1 VIEVGEPAPDFTLP
15 DQAGEDITLS
25 DLRGQQVLLY
35 FYPADDT
42 PGCTTQACDIR
53 DRWSAFGDRGVTVLG
68 ISPDTVESHQRFRD
82 KYDLPHT
89 LLADPDHD
97 VMEAYDAWGEKNL
110 YGKTTVGAIRSSV
123 LVDPDGTVVK
133 HWRRVGA
140 KKHAEQVLAYLDQQ
154 A

>member
-1 VIEVGEPAPDFTLP
+1 MIEVGEPAPDFTLP
-15 DQAGEDITLS
+15 DQDGREVTLS

-42 PGCTTQACDIR
+42 PGCTTQACAIR
-53 DRWSAFGDRGVTVLG
+53 DQWAAFGERGVTVIG
-68 ISPDTVESHQRFRD
+68 ISPDTVESHQAFRA

-97 VMEAYDAWGEKNL
+97 VMEDYDAWGEKNL
-110 YGKTTVGAIRSSV
+110 YGKKTVGAIRSSV
-123 LVDPDGTVVK
+123 LIGEDGTVVK

-140 KKHAEQVLAYLDQQ
+140 EKHAEQVLAFLDQQ
-154 A
+154 G